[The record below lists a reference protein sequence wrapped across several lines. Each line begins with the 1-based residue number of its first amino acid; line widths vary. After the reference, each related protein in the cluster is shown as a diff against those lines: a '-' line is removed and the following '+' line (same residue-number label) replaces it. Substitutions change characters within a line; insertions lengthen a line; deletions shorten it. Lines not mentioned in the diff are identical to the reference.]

1 LFSSS
6 ENPASSD
13 FDLTSPDDDDDD
25 DGDGD
30 VGGSLS
36 SADDVYMYNRDIAKF
51 HYTGPTGPDRTFV
64 AIYIGYLL
72 VSWWR
77 GAVVERRSLVGELSL
92 SCARPAADG

>member
-36 SADDVYMYNRDIAKF
+36 SADDVYMYNRDMAKF
-51 HYTGPTGPDRTFV
+51 HYTGPTGPDVRRDLHWLPVGQLVAWRSGRTSVSDLRTFFV
-64 AIYIGYLL
+64 L
-72 VSWWR
+72 
-77 GAVVERRSLVGELSL
+77 RSTCS
-92 SCARPAADG
+92 